1 MAIDIYCCTKIVTR
15 EWAGATVLCLF
26 LVFALRSHAVF
37 ALAGRLA
44 ATILS
49 GQEYPQSAPN
59 PHTVSPTLCSCRPTI
74 GSDRLLGREPHSWN
88 QHLHRA
94 TSTTSTFTT
103 LTDASGPA
111 FFAFFGG
118 FLRPTDKTSTTSSIS
133 ERSSSNPSSS
143 TPVPKP
149 EERPSARAPN
159 FARHPREQRDL

>member
-49 GQEYPQSAPN
+49 GSGIPAICSKSSHCLANSLLLPSNPSDQIDCLEETALLEPAP
-59 PHTVSPTLCSCRPTI
+59 PPRY
-74 GSDRLLGREPHSWN
+74 
-88 QHLHRA
+88 LHDLDL
-94 TSTTSTFTT
+94 TT

-118 FLRPTDKTSTTSSIS
+118 FLRPTDKTSTTRQS
-133 ERSSSNPSSS
+133 RSDHPILRLLHLCRNRKKDP
-143 TPVPKP
+143 
-149 EERPSARAPN
+149 ARVHQN